1 MDIFLEKCVFVF
13 GVIVNLILNLNILI
27 RPVLWS
33 TTNTFIGCLL
43 ASNIF
48 YLAFQTCLSEAEE
61 NITPDKTILFYY
73 LEHSFAENYRSMI
86 CSAKYISQFIHGTLA
101 LTLLVGIIFIRS
113 MMIKYADNIRTKDCK
128 AHQARLS
135 FIGILVAVFIFTSS
149 IGVIITF
156 IIHPLPTSEYVLV
169 SNCMAVTVEYESTQY
184 GMWLPNMVIL
194 VLLTV
199 ATLSCQV
206 RVSSFR
212 KRHNNSYFR
221 KYRQN
226 IVTMNQLLVA
236 AYLTL
241 LTAIFKET
249 IVLLSVLNFKPPVN
263 YEPFLKINNVVNCI
277 FIPCYWLNSTNNDFQ
292 DFWLIQTCFWK
303 TKGMSHFKPNEV
315 QMVHLEPRRPSVWTT
330 ELTYEGTQ
338 LSEDATIPRR
348 FCYVNTN
355 MVKVSYY

>member
-1 MDIFLEKCVFVF
+1 MDLFLDNFVFVF
-13 GVIVNLILNLNILI
+13 GVIVNLILILNILI

-33 TTNTFIGCLL
+33 TTNTFICCLL
-43 ASNIF
+43 ASNLF
-48 YLAFQTCLSEAEE
+48 YLAFQTVLSEAEE
-61 NITPDKTILFYY
+61 NSTPDQNIIFHY
-73 LEHSFAENYRSMI
+73 LEHSFAENYRSML
-86 CSAKYISQFIHGTLA
+86 CSAKYISQFLHGTIA

-128 AHQARLS
+128 AHQALLS
-135 FIGILVAVFIFTSS
+135 FIGILVAVFIFTSCT
-149 IGVIITF
+149 GVIITF
-156 IIHPLPTSEYVLV
+156 IIHPLSTSEYVLV
-169 SNCMAVTVEYESTQY
+169 RNCMAVTIEYESTQY
-184 GMWLPNMVIL
+184 GMWLPDSVIL

-226 IVTMNQLLVA
+226 IATMNQLLVA

-249 IVLLSVLNFKPPVN
+249 IVLITVLNFSTPVS
-263 YEPFLKINNVVNCI
+263 YEHFLKINSVVNCI
-277 FIPCYWLNSTNNDFQ
+277 IIPIYWMNSTKNDFK

-303 TKGMSHFKPNEV
+303 TKRISHFNTNEV
-315 QMVHLEPRRPSVWTT
+315 QMVPLEPRRPPVRKTD
-330 ELTYEGTQ
+330 LTYEGTQ

-348 FCYVNTN
+348 FCYGMKITTAKIN
-355 MVKVSYY
+355 